1 MLDFKDLYKRA
12 GIIRVSLIDP
22 LSLLI
27 NKILGLE
34 DSAINAI
41 GYYYEEK
48 YNGKTKCKVLL
59 YNIYDNEIVTW
70 MKMGYTM
77 DLLIVSP
84 FVNKIIFQPLK
95 LNDIN
100 KNIPIINRNG
110 LNMDLFKNFR
120 EICKNVSYENEQIKY
135 DKNIT
140 YMNILVN
147 GVSHLPFGSINN
159 DDKRITGKNIVK
171 KIISRLSIVNSEQW
185 DKTPLFGICGT
196 NTKQSKHKMLLFNP
210 DGIAKQ
216 WDKTPLFGICGT
228 NAKQSHRDCSDLPL
242 KGKFKQGGKT
252 RLFGHKI
259 KIITNDEA
267 IYTDDT
273 YYIIEETRKD
283 IVNLIAIFIDLYTLD
298 IKFRNKILNNP
309 NGTIRTHTERVNLNN
324 DIISLY
330 LDNLLKKEV
339 EINNNI
345 VSAGLNGL
353 LYKDDFNTLIRE
365 LNIERKNVNVN
376 VENLLEITDYNKN
389 IVIIDDDIMC
399 TFIKEET
406 TENYND
412 DLNKLGSYLNKIN
425 ELLKNEAVA
434 YINWNDIIKLY
445 NNIIKKKEIKE
456 IENTYSKMTILTF
469 NNNSDRIL
477 NDKYNILTT
486 EHNNLKKYSTE
497 KLMDILIYL
506 DSMNDNLLGGLSNNK
521 FCKLQ
526 NDITYEL
533 SMRNNN

>member
-12 GIIRVSLIDP
+12 GIIRAVLIDP

-41 GYYYEEK
+41 GYYYDEK

-70 MKMGYTM
+70 MKRGYTM

-110 LNMDLFKNFR
+110 LNMDLFKNFK
-120 EICKNVSYENEQIKY
+120 EICKNVSDENEQTKY

-140 YMNILVN
+140 YMNILLNNPSGIVRIYPERVSLN
-147 GVSHLPFGSINN
+147 GVSPKGSINN

-171 KIISRLSIVNSEQW
+171 KIISRLTIVNSEQW
-185 DKTPLFGICGT
+185 DKTPLFGICET
-196 NTKQSKHKMLLFNP
+196 NAKQHEMLLCNP

-216 WDKTPLFGICGT
+216 SRW
-228 NAKQSHRDCSDLPL
+228 DCSDLPL
-242 KGKFKQGGKT
+242 KGKSKT

-283 IVNLIAIFIDLYTLD
+283 IVNLISIFIDLYTID
-298 IKFRNKILNNP
+298 IKFRNRILNNP
-309 NGTIRTHTERVNLNN
+309 YGSVFPQERVSLNN

-353 LYKDDFNTLIRE
+353 LYKDDFNSLIRE
-365 LNIERKNVNVN
+365 LNIARKNVNVN

-389 IVIIDDDIMC
+389 ILIIDDDTMC
-399 TFIKEET
+399 TFINEET

-425 ELLKNEAVA
+425 ELLKNEAVV

-486 EHNNLKKYSTE
+486 EHNNLKKYTTE

-506 DSMNDNLLGGLSNNK
+506 DSMNDTLLGGMSNNK
-521 FCKLQ
+521 YCKLQ